1 MILAR
6 LAKALSRQDWQSV
19 VVEIMVVVV
28 GILFALQLDTWNESR
43 KDRNVEQI
51 YLQRLSADLQGDI
64 DGFKN
69 LRRIFQEK
77 FEFIEEIKSGFTPE
91 HIEHDA
97 RSWLERLRYS
107 LYVSLPSVRSA
118 TFDELAGSGQLA
130 IIQNLTLRAAL
141 AEYYAEYSLMLG
153 ILAQPI
159 GNYKVLVYE
168 NFPGEVLY
176 AWRTSESVAALEHVL
191 QGHENL
197 RAQPEFEAAANAEAA
212 YAGDLVLYSS
222 NFIQWGEELQVLIT
236 GNLRV
241 P

>member
-28 GILFALQLDTWNESR
+28 GILFALQVDTWNESR

-107 LYVSLPSVRSA
+107 LYVSLPTVRSA

-130 IIQNLTLRAAL
+130 FIQDLTLRTAL
-141 AEYYAEYSLMLG
+141 AEYYAEYSLMFG

-191 QGHENL
+191 QGYEDL

-222 NFIQWGEELQVLIT
+222 LFIQRGEELQVLIT

>member
-191 QGHENL
+191 QGYEDL

>member
-6 LAKALSRQDWQSV
+6 LAKALRRQDWQSV
-19 VVEIMVVVV
+19 VVEILVVVV

-43 KDRNVEQI
+43 KDRNLEQI

-191 QGHENL
+191 QGYENL

-222 NFIQWGEELQVLIT
+222 KFIQWGEELQVLIT

>member
-28 GILFALQLDTWNESR
+28 GILFALQVDTWNESR

-191 QGHENL
+191 QGYEDL

-222 NFIQWGEELQVLIT
+222 EFIQWGEELQVLIT

>member
-28 GILFALQLDTWNESR
+28 GILFALQVDTWNESR

-141 AEYYAEYSLMLG
+141 ADYYAEYSLM
-153 ILAQPI
+153 
-159 GNYKVLVYE
+159 
-168 NFPGEVLY
+168 
-176 AWRTSESVAALEHVL
+176 
-191 QGHENL
+191 
-197 RAQPEFEAAANAEAA
+197 
-212 YAGDLVLYSS
+212 
-222 NFIQWGEELQVLIT
+222 
-236 GNLRV
+236 
-241 P
+241 

>member
-1 MILAR
+1 
-6 LAKALSRQDWQSV
+6 
-19 VVEIMVVVV
+19 MVVVV
-28 GILFALQLDTWNESR
+28 GILFALQVDTWNESR

-107 LYVSLPSVRSA
+107 LYVSLPTVRSA

-130 IIQNLTLRAAL
+130 FIQDLTLRTAL

-153 ILAQPI
+153 ILAEPI

-176 AWRTSESVAALEHVL
+176 AWRTSESVAALEHLL
-191 QGHENL
+191 QGYEDL

-222 NFIQWGEELQVLIT
+222 EFIQRGEELQVLIT

>member
-1 MILAR
+1 MILAK
-6 LAKALSRQDWQSV
+6 LAKAFHRQDWQSV
-19 VVEIMVVVV
+19 VIEILVVVV
-28 GILFALQLDTWNESR
+28 GILFALQVDTWNESR

-64 DGFKN
+64 DGFKK

-191 QGHENL
+191 QGYDDL

-222 NFIQWGEELQVLIT
+222 LFIQRGEELQVLIT

>member
-6 LAKALSRQDWQSV
+6 LAKALRRQDWQSV
-19 VVEIMVVVV
+19 VVEILVVVV

-43 KDRNVEQI
+43 KDRNLEQI

-64 DGFKN
+64 DGFKK

-77 FEFIEEIKSGFTPE
+77 FEFIEDIKSGFTPE
-91 HIEHDA
+91 QIEHDP

-130 IIQNLTLRAAL
+130 FIQDLTLRTAL

-176 AWRTSESVAALEHVL
+176 VWRTSESVAALEHVL
-191 QGHENL
+191 QGYENL

-222 NFIQWGEELQVLIT
+222 EFIQRGEELQVLIT

>member
-1 MILAR
+1 M
-6 LAKALSRQDWQSV
+6 
-19 VVEIMVVVV
+19 
-28 GILFALQLDTWNESR
+28 
-43 KDRNVEQI
+43 
-51 YLQRLSADLQGDI
+51 
-64 DGFKN
+64 
-69 LRRIFQEK
+69 
-77 FEFIEEIKSGFTPE
+77 
-91 HIEHDA
+91 
-97 RSWLERLRYS
+97 
-107 LYVSLPSVRSA
+107 SLPSVRSA

-191 QGHENL
+191 QGYENL

-222 NFIQWGEELQVLIT
+222 KFIQRGEELQVLIT

>member
-1 MILAR
+1 VILAR

-28 GILFALQLDTWNESR
+28 GILFALQVDTWNESR

-107 LYVSLPSVRSA
+107 LYVSLPTVRSA

-130 IIQNLTLRAAL
+130 FIQDLTLRTAL

-153 ILAQPI
+153 ILAEPI

-176 AWRTSESVAALEHVL
+176 AWRTSESVAALEHLL
-191 QGHENL
+191 QGYEDL

-222 NFIQWGEELQVLIT
+222 EFIQRGEELQVLIT

>member
-6 LAKALSRQDWQSV
+6 LAKALRRQDWQSV
-19 VVEIMVVVV
+19 VVEILIVVV

-43 KDRNVEQI
+43 KDRNLEQI

-107 LYVSLPSVRSA
+107 LYVSLPTVRSA

-130 IIQNLTLRAAL
+130 FIQDLTLRTAL

-191 QGHENL
+191 QGYENL

-222 NFIQWGEELQVLIT
+222 EFIQRGEELQVLIT

>member
-19 VVEIMVVVV
+19 VVEILVVVV
-28 GILFALQLDTWNESR
+28 GILFALQVDTWNESR

-107 LYVSLPSVRSA
+107 LYVSLPTVRSA

-130 IIQNLTLRAAL
+130 FIQDLTLRTAL

-191 QGHENL
+191 QGYEDL

-222 NFIQWGEELQVLIT
+222 DFIQRGEELQVLIT

>member
-28 GILFALQLDTWNESR
+28 GILFALQVDTWNESR

-107 LYVSLPSVRSA
+107 LYVSLPTVRSA

-130 IIQNLTLRAAL
+130 FIQDLTLRTAL

-153 ILAQPI
+153 ILAEPI

-191 QGHENL
+191 QGYEDL

-222 NFIQWGEELQVLIT
+222 EFIQRGEELQVLIT